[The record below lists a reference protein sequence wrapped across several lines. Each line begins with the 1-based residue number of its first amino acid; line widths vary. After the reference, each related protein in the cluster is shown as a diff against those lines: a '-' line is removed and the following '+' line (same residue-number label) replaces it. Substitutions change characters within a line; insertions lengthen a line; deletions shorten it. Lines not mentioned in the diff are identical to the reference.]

1 RRAPDLTLCGT
12 VRSSSSELLPGLVGI
27 EQVRTPLVDDHPLIR
42 QQLIIFPG
50 LGMDL
55 EQLPLCHALA
65 VANKVIDTF
74 GIKAPIWCWFNDQR
88 IIFSTLGDHVIF
100 QGNEKHRQPR
110 VTLAP
115 RTA

>member
-1 RRAPDLTLCGT
+1 GGDFRVRGDVGMLCGT
-12 VRSSSSELLPGLVGI
+12 FRSSCSELLPGLVGI

-42 QQLIIFPG
+42 QQLIIFPS

-88 IIFSTLGDHVIF
+88 VIFSTLGDHAAGYLGV
-100 QGNEKHRQPR
+100 QCGAWTCR
-110 VTLAP
+110 
-115 RTA
+115 